1 MAEKAA
7 QKRGKSF
14 IQGTFLNLGRLF
26 ISLFIPFT
34 AFAVLYAGFI
44 FLRDSKASQGVIALV
59 AILWGDRKSVV

>member
-26 ISLFIPFT
+26 ISLFIPNILGGHKLHLNFPNSC
-34 AFAVLYAGFI
+34 LYFQP
-44 FLRDSKASQGVIALV
+44 QG
-59 AILWGDRKSVV
+59 